1 MSLRTHWLPA
11 LGAFEAAARHLNFAR
26 AGEEL
31 HLTASAVSHHVRRL
45 EELLGVILF
54 RRQARGVALTP
65 EGQLLADATGGALGD
80 LNTAFSLLQ
89 ASREE
94 PRVRMSVLPSLARTW
109 LVPRLGRFSA
119 AHPQIRLVVD
129 ADRTAA
135 RFEDGGPDF
144 ALRYGRGHWPGLVAR
159 FLMDDVLFPVASPH
173 LPGVERVRTPADVA
187 GLPLVDDVSPRWS
200 EWFREAGVRGL
211 RPEAAHTFS
220 DSAHGLDAAAAGLG
234 AVLARQRL
242 ATAHLADG
250 RLIRLPGPSVS
261 LGLAYY
267 LVYPPSRVPGAAAQ
281 TFIAW
286 LEREAR
292 AEGAAGG

>member
-45 EELLGVILF
+45 EELLGVVLF

-65 EGQLLADATGGALGD
+65 EGRLLADATSGALGD
-80 LNTAFSLLQ
+80 LNAAFSRLH
-89 ASREE
+89 ASRGE
-94 PRVRMSVLPSLARTW
+94 PRVRMSVLPSLARAW
-109 LVPRLGRFSA
+109 LVPRLGRFTA
-119 AHPQIRLVVD
+119 AHPEVRLVVD
-129 ADRTAA
+129 ADRGMA
-135 RFEDGGPDF
+135 RFEEAGPDF
-144 ALRYGRGHWPGLVAR
+144 ALRYGLGHWPGLEAR
-159 FLMDDVLFPVASPH
+159 FLMDDVLFPAASPR
-173 LPGVERVRTPADVA
+173 LPGVEGVRTPADVA
-187 GLPLVDDVSPRWS
+187 GLPLVDDVSPRWA
-200 EWFREAGVRGL
+200 EWFRQAGVRGL

-220 DSAHGLDAAAAGLG
+220 DSALGLDAAAAGLG

-242 ATAHLADG
+242 AAAHLADG
-250 RLIRLPGPSVS
+250 RLRRLPGPSVS

-267 LVYPPSRVPGAAAQ
+267 LVYPANRVPGAAAQ
-281 TFIAW
+281 EFIAW

-292 AEGAAGG
+292 AEGAAGA

>member
-1 MSLRTHWLPA
+1 MSLRAHWLPA

-45 EELLGVILF
+45 EEMLGVVLF

-65 EGQLLADATGGALGD
+65 EGQLLADATGGALGE
-80 LNTAFSLLQ
+80 LNAAFTQLH

-94 PRVRMSVLPSLARTW
+94 PRVRVSVLPSLARSW
-109 LVPRLGRFSA
+109 LLPRLGRFTQ
-119 AHPQIRLVVD
+119 AHPKLRLVVD
-129 ADRTAA
+129 ADRGAA

-144 ALRYGRGHWPGLVAR
+144 ALRYGRGPWPGLVAR
-159 FLMDDVLFPVASPH
+159 FLMDDVLFPAASPR
-173 LPGVERVRTPADVA
+173 LAGVKRVRTAEDVA
-187 GLPLVDDVSPRWS
+187 ALPLVDDVSPRWS

-220 DSAHGLDAAAAGLG
+220 DSALALDAAAAGLG

-242 ATAHLADG
+242 AAAYLEDG
-250 RLIRLPGPSVS
+250 RLVRLPGPSVS

-267 LVYPPSRVPGAAAQ
+267 VVYPPHRVPGAAAQ
-281 TFIAW
+281 RFIAW

-292 AEGAAGG
+292 AEGAVP